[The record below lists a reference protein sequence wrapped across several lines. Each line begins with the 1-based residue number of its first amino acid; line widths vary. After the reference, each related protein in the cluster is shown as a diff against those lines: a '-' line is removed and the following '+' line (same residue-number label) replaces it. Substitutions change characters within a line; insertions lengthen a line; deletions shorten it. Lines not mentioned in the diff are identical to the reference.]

1 MAKAILR
8 NMTTCR
14 RAARAVALSCAVAA
28 APAAPTVQAAPLLR
42 CEVDHGGRTWRV
54 DTAPVADPYGV
65 QPLDIGGR
73 FRFKAVMVGD
83 ERQVEYV
90 KLYAYYQTRRTP
102 VLLHEAKYLAP
113 KASADPA
120 GTPLTGE
127 HTVFSP
133 HLERE
138 MRYHCTLH
146 EAAP

>member
-73 FRFKAVMVGD
+73 FRFKAVMIGD
-83 ERQVEYV
+83 ETRVDYIH
-90 KLYAYYQTRRTP
+90 LYTYFVSGGTP
-102 VLLHEAKYLAP
+102 VLVHQASYHPPIEG
-113 KASADPA
+113 SAD
-120 GTPLTGE
+120 GTTPFTGLQR
-127 HTVFSP
+127 VYSP
-133 HLERE
+133 VLGRE
-138 MRYHCTLH
+138 MTYRCAL
-146 EAAP
+146 ADIAP